1 MSSDNS
7 QRLQDILGREK
18 ATQDKLALERKE
30 REGQQREA
38 EEIKAATVAKW
49 KELQPQLSDLVNEF
63 NVQLKGN
70 GLTLVRVERS
80 SQQRTQISA
89 ESWMLKRE
97 GQSTNHSQ
105 INVSVWNNGTVK
117 MAFDARPKETRNPPD
132 FSIAGADR
140 TIFETLIIDFL
151 DQTIGE

>member
-7 QRLQDILGREK
+7 QRLRDILGREK

-30 REGQQREA
+30 REGQLREA
-38 EEIKAATVAKW
+38 EEIKAATIAKW
-49 KELQPQLSDLVNEF
+49 KELQPQLTALVDEL

-70 GLTLVRVERS
+70 GLTLIRVERS

-105 INVSVWNNGTVK
+105 INVSVWNDGTVR
-117 MAFDARPKETRNPPD
+117 MAFDARPKETLNPPD
-132 FSIAGADR
+132 FSIASADR
-140 TIFETLIIDFL
+140 TTFETLIIDFL
-151 DQTIGE
+151 DQTIEK